1 MILLF
6 SDPHI
11 TENSIE
17 ELEEVFKEIY
27 QVAIQ
32 NDKGISHIIC
42 LGDYY
47 DKKHPTAKE
56 IEFGTK
62 WIIQFRERFNHFYM
76 LRGNHPTIKDKVSSV
91 EYLKYLG
98 IKVMDELKFGNIFC
112 GHFMCDKSKVFYG
125 YYEKDRKLSD
135 IKAKYIFLGHYHS
148 FQQLD
153 KNAWHLGS
161 VRFVT
166 WNELND
172 KNKKIA
178 IISKGNQVKFINL
191 KTPIKMKEVSSVSEL
206 SNLDSNLKVR
216 IVYKD
221 FNTFKNEVNEIN
233 KYKSKFKELKIKLD
247 FERTE
252 KVKETKKTINIQDL
266 IDNWLKNIK
275 DEEVKE
281 ILENELKYLFPK
293 ENRYFET
300 DNGNTVL

>member
-17 ELEEVFKEIY
+17 ELEEVFKEILSY
-27 QVAIQ
+27 IKV
-32 NDKGISHIIC
+32 NTYIIC

-62 WIIQFRERFNHFYM
+62 WAKIFREKSIDFVM
-76 LRGNHPTIKDKVSSV
+76 LRGNHPTIKEKVSSV
-91 EYLKYLG
+91 EYLKHLG
-98 IKVMDELKFGNIFC
+98 IEVVDDIIFKNIFC

-161 VRFVT
+161 VRYVT

-172 KNKKIA
+172 KSKKIA
-178 IISKGNQVKFINL
+178 IITEDNQVKFVDL
-191 KTPIKMKEVSSVSEL
+191 KTPIKMKEVSSVNEL
-206 SNLDSNLKVR
+206 NNLDNNLKVR

-221 FNTFKNEVNEIN
+221 FNAFKNEVNEIN

-247 FERTE
+247 FEKTE
-252 KVKETKKTINIQDL
+252 EVKETKKTVNIQDL
-266 IDNWLKNIK
+266 INNWLKNIK
-275 DEEVKE
+275 DEEVRK
-281 ILENELKYLFPK
+281 ILENEFK
-293 ENRYFET
+293 EDIYGTLSIN
-300 DNGNTVL
+300 